1 MNLKI
6 SVVFLAAILSVV
18 VAFFGPLAPP
28 QPNPIEAARLN
39 NLGCAYMNQ
48 QLFEKGL
55 KSFQQAVEAD
65 PKLAIARLNEGVA
78 YLNLQKI
85 DEAKSALEDALK
97 VDPKNPNAWY
107 NLGLL
112 AKNTGDAQSAIDAFK
127 RVTEIDS
134 NDADTWYFLG
144 TAYVQAKQFP
154 QAIESFQHAL
164 QINPL
169 HASAEFGLSRAYQQ
183 ASDVDHARE
192 HLKRFQYITQ
202 NKIGA
207 PMSLAYGEQGQ
218 YSRAVESPQFQLK
231 PSAQIKVQFVD
242 VTKEAGIVTN
252 PVPNGSNT
260 DNGFPRYLGNGAC
273 FLDYDNDG
281 NIDLFLTSSGL
292 QGGMALYH
300 NLGSGKF
307 EDITTQAGLD
317 PRVRAIS
324 CTAGDYDNDGF
335 ADLAVGQANGIVLL
349 HNEKNGT
356 FKNVNA
362 SAGIRRSSSVIAL
375 AFIDYDHDGDL
386 DIYAAGDADS
396 CLGLGCGSSIVW
408 RNNGDGSFT
417 SVDIGVST
425 DILTTGVIGSDY
437 NNDRAVDLLVAD
449 MRRTTIF
456 QNPRE
461 GKFLPLHPF
470 NRWVTGND
478 YRRPELTVGVA
489 ALDFDH
495 DGWMDYAFTNMS
507 APALTLW
514 RNNHGK
520 SFDRVPL
527 PETNWVRAYGV
538 AAFDYD
544 NDGWVDLVA
553 VGETKDGKGEIK
565 LFRNLGPDGFK
576 DVTADVGL
584 DKIHLESPRAI
595 ITGDYDNDGAVDLL
609 ITQNHGPAALLK
621 NVVLPNPGGN
631 QNHWLR
637 LALKGLNDNKSA
649 IGTKVEVFSGG
660 NRQKFEIYG
669 SNGYLGQNSP
679 YLTVGLGNAKEADI
693 VRMLWPTG
701 VLQDEIQIAGDKQQN
716 FVELDRRGS
725 SCPTLFVWNGEQYKF
740 VADMLGAGVVGHWV
754 GPGQRDIPRP
764 VEYVKIDRD
773 SIREKNGELSFRF
786 MEPLEEAVYLDQ
798 VRLLAVDHPA
808 GVNVYPNEYFA
819 SNPPYPPFKVVV
831 SEEKDTRLPAE
842 VWDDHGHDLLPDL
855 NAHRYVGDFAL
866 TQFLG
871 FAKPHSMTLDLGE
884 SYNGGPLWLLM
895 HGEVEY
901 FSANSMY
908 AASQAGIEAIPPYVE
923 VLDQHGR
930 WKRVIYDMGFP
941 AGGPRTMT
949 ADLTGK
955 LPLGTR
961 KIRIT
966 TNLQIYWDSI
976 LIDRTVQSS
985 GEEPQGSSTRAQDA
999 LARNDNVRNPL
1010 LNYVPLVHADLEF
1023 HGYPLK
1029 IEGMPPGNV
1038 NYIYEKASA
1047 TGPYTRPM
1055 GAYTRYGDVLPLLA
1069 ATDDKLAVFGSGDE
1083 VRLDFDPSNLPALP
1097 EGWVRDYFF
1106 AANGYEKD
1114 MDFYA
1119 AEGNFV
1125 APLPFLSM
1133 GEYPYAP
1140 KKLFPLDDDHVNYL
1154 LEYNTRHM
1162 SGNEQRGYWFDYGDA
1177 K

>member
-1 MNLKI
+1 MNWKI
-6 SVVFLAAILSVV
+6 SVALSAAIL
-18 VAFFGPLAPP
+18 VAYALLVPAS
-28 QPNPIEAARLN
+28 QPNPTEAARLN

-55 KSFQQAVEAD
+55 NAFQQAAALD
-65 PKLAIARLNEGVA
+65 PKLTIARLNQGIA

-85 DEAKSALEDALK
+85 DEAKAALEDALK
-97 VDPKNPNAWY
+97 QNPKNPNAWY
-107 NLGLL
+107 SLGLL
-112 AKNTGDAQSAIDAFK
+112 AKNSGDSQAAIDAFK
-127 RVTEIDS
+127 HVSEIDPS
-134 NDADTWYFLG
+134 DADTWYFLG
-144 TAYVQAKQFP
+144 ASYTQAKQFP
-154 QAIESFQHAL
+154 QAIDAFQRAL
-164 QINPL
+164 QLNPL

-183 ASDVDHARE
+183 SGDVDHARE
-192 HLKRFQYITQ
+192 HLKKFQYITQ

-218 YSRAVESPQFQLK
+218 YSRAVESPQAALK
-231 PSAQIKVQFVD
+231 PPPQIKVQFVD
-242 VTKEAGIVTN
+242 VTKEAGLVSKTQSGLKADEDKG
-252 PVPNGSNT
+252 VVSAS
-260 DNGFPRYLGNGAC
+260 AC
-273 FLDYDNDG
+273 FIDYDNDG
-281 NIDLFLTSSGL
+281 KIDIFLADDGP

-300 NLGSGKF
+300 NLGSSKF
-307 EDITTQAGLD
+307 ADVTKPAGLD
-317 PRVRAIS
+317 SNIHALS

-335 ADLAVGQANGIVLL
+335 ADLAVSYFEGVLLL

-356 FKNVNA
+356 FKDVSA
-362 SAGIRRSSSVIAL
+362 AAGIKRKYIDGL
-375 AFIDYDHDGDL
+375 TFIDYDHDGDIDL
-386 DIYAAGDADS
+386 YGTS
-396 CLGLGCGSSIVW
+396 GMYECMGNCTGSGTVW
-408 RNNGDGSFT
+408 RNNGDGTF
-417 SVDIGVST
+417 SVVE
-425 DILTTGVIGSDY
+425 TGVETAVFGVGAIGTDY
-437 NNDRAVDLLVAD
+437 NNDRAVDFVIAASTGPEDPLGSPL
-449 MRRTTIF
+449 F
-456 QNPRE
+456 YPNPRE
-461 GKFLPLHPF
+461 GKFIAQALIRSPQP
-470 NRWVTGND
+470 
-478 YRRPELTVGVA
+478 TVGVV

-495 DGWMDYAFTNMS
+495 DGWMDLALTHTG
-507 APALTLW
+507 PPGLTLW

-520 SFDRVPL
+520 SFDQVKL
-527 PETNWVRAYGV
+527 PETNWVRAFGV

-576 DVTADVGL
+576 DVTAEVGL
-584 DKIHLESPRAI
+584 DKIQLKAPRAI

-609 ITQNHGPAALLK
+609 ITQNHGPAVLLK
-621 NVVLPNPGGN
+621 NEGGN

-637 LALKGLNDNKSA
+637 LALKGLADNKSA
-649 IGTKVEVFSGG
+649 IGTKVEVFAGG

-679 YLTVGLGNAKEADI
+679 YLTVGLGDAKEADI

-701 VLQDEIQIAGDKQQN
+701 VLQDEIQLAGDKQHDIL
-716 FVELDRRGS
+716 EIDRRGS
-725 SCPTLFVWNGEQYKF
+725 SCPTLFAWNGERYEF
-740 VADMLGAGVVGHWV
+740 VADMLGAGVVGHWI

-764 VEYVKIDRD
+764 VEWVKIPTGMV
-773 SIREKNGELSFRF
+773 REKENSKPPTTNDHRPTTALSFRF

-808 GVNVYPNEYFA
+808 DIDVYPNEYFA
-819 SNPPYPPFKVVV
+819 SNPPYPDFKVVV
-831 SEEKDTRLPAE
+831 SRDAHPPAAA
-842 VWDDHGHDLLPDL
+842 WDDRGHNVLPDL
-855 NAHRYVGDFAL
+855 LAHKYIGDFPL

-871 FAKPHSMTLDLGE
+871 FAKPHTLTLDLGE
-884 SYNGGPLWLLM
+884 PYNGGPLWLLL
-895 HGEVEY
+895 HGEIEY

-908 AASQAGIEAIPPYVE
+908 AASQAGIEAVPPYVE
-923 VLDQHGR
+923 ALVADKDDAKGNWQ
-930 WKRVIYDMGFP
+930 RVVDDMGFP

-955 LPLGTR
+955 LPRGTR

-976 LIDRTVQSS
+976 LIDRTPQESADHTQS
-985 GEEPQGSSTRAQDA
+985 PRVTPI
-999 LARNDNVRNPL
+999 PL
-1010 LNYVPLVHADLEF
+1010 SRADLEF

-1029 IEGMPPGNV
+1029 IEGTPSGNV

-1047 TGPYTRPM
+1047 TGPYTRPE
-1055 GAYTRYGDVLPLLA
+1055 GTYTRYGDVLPLLT

-1083 VRLDFDPSNLPALP
+1083 VRLDFDPSHLSALP
-1097 EGWVRDYFF
+1097 RGWVRDYFF

-1140 KKLFPLDDDHVNYL
+1140 KKSFPLDDAHVNYL

-1162 SGNEQRGYWFDYGDA
+1162 SGNEQRGYSFDYSD
-1177 K
+1177 KK